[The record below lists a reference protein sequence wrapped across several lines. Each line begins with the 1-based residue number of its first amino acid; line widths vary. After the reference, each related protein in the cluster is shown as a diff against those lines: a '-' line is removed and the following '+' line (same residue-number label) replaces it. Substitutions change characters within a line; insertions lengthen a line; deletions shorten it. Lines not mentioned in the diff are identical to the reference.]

1 VVKSKQKTKIV
12 RMTEERKMLLSF
24 QRAISDLESGPLPDP
39 LKYAEYD
46 YALSD
51 LIHLLISQLQDNE
64 YRPKRAENFDMPKG
78 EFAIRPGA
86 ALNVMDLS
94 VLHRLASDF
103 IVNLDKKL
111 PSGVIAY
118 RLREDKKLQYRIKR
132 QSAYFV
138 LPRYKRNRIKIEES
152 WYNLWPQYREQ
163 LKNDLQS
170 NRYHY
175 VASTD
180 ITAFFEDVN
189 LQTLGEILKK
199 KSSKHIKQINTII
212 EIFAS
217 WALRDPGNIRQSRG
231 LPQGINMSG
240 VLANHYLEIV
250 DEYLKSVNKKARGKD
265 RIKWYRYCD
274 DINILCKTPLRAR
287 AILLNIGRL
296 LRQLGLNQNA
306 YKTNVYSSVRALD
319 VMFYSVIDNVSDI
332 IETSK
337 KKGAKRENLIARL
350 RQEYKMI
357 PRRDAKYEKKHET
370 ALFCIYNAARILD
383 SKLLVKR
390 ANHDF
395 ERFPVRAKSICG
407 YVRAF
412 INMPTMLNVF
422 AALVSQKRRLLLYN
436 YQLAFLVTVFRNC
449 KKQDKKIFKSLLGI
463 LNEKS
468 WHWYVKVQTIN
479 TIFFY
484 GIGLLR
490 ENHFSKFIVSKNKEY
505 VRKTSL
511 ILLPLIYSKKDTM
524 DKLNKYAKEL
534 DINISRM
541 ANFLIALTRDKNLAL
556 AHLRKFSQPNYVFV
570 GDQIWRL
577 WFIGLNY
584 DPDVV
589 IKFDSILR
597 IIKQDFRNY
606 QLVKRHLDG
615 IEKFRKDYEN

>member
-1 VVKSKQKTKIV
+1 
-12 RMTEERKMLLSF
+12 MTEERKMLLSF

-46 YALSD
+46 YALND
-51 LIHLLISQLQDNE
+51 LVHLLISQLQDNE
-64 YRPKRAENFDMPKG
+64 YRSKRAENFDMPKG

-103 IVNLDKKL
+103 IVTLDKKL

-118 RLREDKKLQYRIKR
+118 RLREDKKLQYRIER

-163 LKNDLQS
+163 LKKDLQS

-240 VLANHYLEIV
+240 VLANHYLEII
-250 DEYLKSVNKKARGKD
+250 DEYLESVNKKARGKSKD

-274 DINILCKTPLRAR
+274 DINILCKSPLRAR

-296 LRQLGLNQNA
+296 LRRLGLNQNA
-306 YKTNVYSSVRALD
+306 HKTNVYSSKKALD
-319 VMFYSVIDNVSDI
+319 VMFYPIIDNVSGI
-332 IETSK
+332 IEVSK
-337 KKGAKRENLIARL
+337 KKGAKREDLIAKL
-350 RQEYKMI
+350 RQEYKKL

-383 SKLLVKR
+383 SKLLAKR

-395 ERFPVRAKSICG
+395 ERFPVRAKNICG
-407 YVRAF
+407 YARSF
-412 INMPTMLNVF
+412 INMPTVLNVF
-422 AALVSQKRRLLLYN
+422 AGFVSPKKRLLLYN
-436 YQLAFLVTVFRNC
+436 YQLALLLTVFRNC
-449 KKQDKKIFKSLLGI
+449 KKQDKKIFKSLLEI
-463 LNEKS
+463 IDEKER
-468 WHWYVKVQTIN
+468 HWYVKVQTVN
-479 TIFFY
+479 TVFYY

-490 ENHFSKFIVSKNKEY
+490 EKHFGKFISSKNEGY
-505 VRKTSL
+505 IRKTAL
-511 ILLPLIYSKKDTM
+511 ILLPLIYSRNDTM
-524 DKLNKYAKEL
+524 KKLNKCAQEL
-534 DINISRM
+534 DVNVSRM
-541 ANFLIALTRDKNLAL
+541 ANFLIRLTTDKNLAL
-556 AHLRKFSQPNYVFV
+556 THLRKFSQPNYVFV

-577 WFIGLNY
+577 WFIGLNNN
-584 DPDVV
+584 PDVV
-589 IKFDSILR
+589 RKLDSILR
-597 IIKQDFRNY
+597 IIKQKFRNY
-606 QLVKRHLDG
+606 QIVKHHLDG
-615 IEKFRKDYEN
+615 IKKFRELYEN